1 MKFITPL
8 ALFGLL
14 TLSAGGGGLS
24 GEGEEC

>member
-14 TLSAGGGGLS
+14 TLSACGGGLS